1 MTPPRKHP
9 APKPFQPTPKRPGQW
24 VLKGGEFVKVEVEHG

>member
-1 MTPPRKHP
+1 MTSPRKHP
-9 APKPFQPTPKRPGQW
+9 APKPFQPTPKKVGQW

>member
-9 APKPFQPTPKRPGQW
+9 APKPFTPTKKLPGQW
-24 VLKGGEFVKVEVEHG
+24 VLRGGEFVKVEECHG